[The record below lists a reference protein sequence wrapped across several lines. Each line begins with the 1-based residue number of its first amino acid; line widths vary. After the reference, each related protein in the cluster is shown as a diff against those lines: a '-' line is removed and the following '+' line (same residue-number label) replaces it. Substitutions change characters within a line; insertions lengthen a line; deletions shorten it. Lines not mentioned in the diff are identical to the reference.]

1 MFRKNIIV
9 FLTIFF
15 IVTDS
20 FAWSWKDAVDQA
32 ISKNPQLQS
41 HKEQAEIAEL
51 TKQNAKAP
59 YYPVVQLIGGAR
71 EYQDYTEQF
80 RRQIYLGPS
89 IDYLLFQGGKIHSGV
104 DIANERDRQSELN
117 IQLTSINVN
126 ARLREAFAGA
136 SYAKRYLELTKRIES
151 QREENVKFTKIR
163 YDSGLEYK
171 WVFLTSEAKRKQ
183 AELDQIKA
191 EMNTRTALADLEALL
206 GPLSIQSANEIQD
219 DDFYNTDQEYNLDQ
233 LIHEIPDQPKYALQQ
248 SLMEESVANIDY
260 NQADYY
266 PKIIA
271 SGDIGAMNTERNS
284 LFPYWVVGAS
294 LSMPLSEGKRIRRNV
309 SIARALVEQRKY
321 EFEQT
326 KLDLKTA
333 LQKAYQDYVIARKQ
347 VDISKITVEANKDRS
362 HVVSNQYRSGLA
374 TFLEWESSQDDWVNS
389 EVELLNNVRNYYNL
403 RAKLEEAM
411 GTELKEQL

>member
-41 HKEQAEIAEL
+41 RKEQAEIAEL